1 MLLCIIS
8 CTAAVLL
15 KLLNLAILNSQE
27 YCLPLIHVY
36 FYCRES
42 EKKGLT
48 TETGKMKSH
57 FKQEC
62 VFFSFFSA
70 DFSCSENKVSNH
82 RLNFRDFI
90 NVTS

>member
-48 TETGKMKSH
+48 TETGKRKSH
-57 FKQEC
+57 FNKN
-62 VFFSFFSA
+62 VFFSLFFLLIFLA
-70 DFSCSENKVSNH
+70 LKIKY
-82 RLNFRDFI
+82 LI
-90 NVTS
+90 TG